1 MHLFD
6 KLQTKFPCIKFLKYL
21 LVFSVPRKQDT
32 LIHYSTVEKL
42 RKLKQKI
49 QQAIG
54 MGMMLI
60 HEKQED

>member
-32 LIHYSTVEKL
+32 LVLYSTVEKL
-42 RKLKQKI
+42 RKLK
-49 QQAIG
+49 AENTPG
-54 MGMMLI
+54 HWHG
-60 HEKQED
+60 HDANP